1 MIKLS
6 VNETKRS
13 SLLARTHALI
23 LYISI
28 WIFDFGPVK
37 LPGLSRNG
45 PQEPMPPNLTDELS
59 AEKERRLNQF
69 GTPIL
74 VWCGKS
80 VKLDSLSS
88 VCQTLLR
95 LHTRCA
101 VWISC
106 RVSVAPKSN
115 LFNTVRHV
123 KSTVSEP
130 GLRRNCPTSSSKIK
144 WSVPYFDRKG
154 DRIYEQLR
162 KMGVSVDWDR
172 ACFTMDPVSINN
184 RPLLGCLKTSLSCKR
199 FSSSC
204 HFESIAVNWR
214 VPWYFLLAV
223 AISNSGYIVS
233 AWFLESDTMLGLP
246 KVLIWHFSI

>member
-1 MIKLS
+1 MIKLP
-6 VNETKRS
+6 VNETKWS

-80 VKLDSLSS
+80 VKFDSLSS
-88 VCQTLLR
+88 FCRTLLR

-101 VWISC
+101 FWIRC
-106 RVSVAPKSN
+106 RVSVAPTSN

-123 KSTVSEP
+123 NSKASEP

-144 WSVPYFDRKG
+144 CPHQKLSGLSLISTERETEFMSS
-154 DRIYEQLR
+154 YERWECQWIGTELA
-162 KMGVSVDWDR
+162 S
-172 ACFTMDPVSINN
+172 
-184 RPLLGCLKTSLSCKR
+184 
-199 FSSSC
+199 
-204 HFESIAVNWR
+204 
-214 VPWYFLLAV
+214 PWIL
-223 AISNSGYIVS
+223 
-233 AWFLESDTMLGLP
+233 
-246 KVLIWHFSI
+246 